1 VEIVN
6 DQNTPFGFDRWHGGR
21 ARSLNLDIHSRLR
34 QRQTNSKLAAFSRP
48 IAFHVNAAAMRM
60 DDFPG

>member
-48 IAFHVNAAAMRM
+48 IAFHANAAAVQM